1 MITLY
6 LPLQESLHQCLN
18 DLFNRVVFSDPNSVN
33 GSLAGSLKE
42 SSLDGDVVD
51 SPIKLE
57 KTIYEEYFPELFMY

>member
-1 MITLY
+1 M
-6 LPLQESLHQCLN
+6 N

-57 KTIYEEYFPELFMY
+57 KPIYEEYFPELFMY